1 MTRGSFREVSYRHVI
16 VNRVLGV
23 GGGASLLHYITLHD
37 FQYFSKQSL
46 WMDEMCFKIFI
57 ITGWSKNVKLDLKV
71 LLVII
76 LIIRTYP
83 LYIRES
89 VSGPGAVVFMIIIV

>member
-23 GGGASLLHYITLHD
+23 GGGGGRASLLHYITLHD

-89 VSGPGAVVFMIIIV
+89 VSGPVVLWFS